1 MPFSAVLDANVL
13 YPFSLR
19 DTLLRLAELELYTPL
34 WSDRILDEMTRNLV
48 EHRLTD
54 AQAAS
59 INQAMRAAFEE
70 AEVDA
75 GEIERLGPAMT
86 NEAKDRHVLAA
97 AVAADSELVVT
108 FNLDDFPPEAC
119 EPVGVEAVHPDD
131 FLLDLHDLAPEA
143 VRAALEQQAADL
155 HPPWSLEQL
164 LNALTTAGVP
174 RFAHTIRSQT

>member
-48 EHRLTD
+48 EHRLTG

-59 INQAMRAAFEE
+59 IDQAMRLAFEE
-70 AEVDA
+70 AEIDA
-75 GEIERLGPAMT
+75 GEIERLEPAMT

-108 FNLDDFPPEAC
+108 FNLDDFPAEAC

-155 HPPWSLEQL
+155 NPPWPLEQL
-164 LNALTTAGVP
+164 LEALATAGVP
-174 RFAHTIRSQT
+174 RFVATVRSQT

>member
-1 MPFSAVLDANVL
+1 MPFRAVLDANVL

-48 EHRLTD
+48 EHRLTA

-59 INQAMRAAFEE
+59 IDQAIRLAFDE
-70 AEVDA
+70 AKIDA
-75 GEIERLGPAMT
+75 GEIERLEPAMT

-143 VRAALEQQAADL
+143 VRAALEQQASDL
-155 HPPWSLEQL
+155 HPAWPLEQL
-164 LNALTTAGVP
+164 LEALATAGVP
-174 RFAHTIRSQT
+174 RFVATVRSQT

>member
-59 INQAMRAAFEE
+59 INQAMRFAFEE

-75 GEIERLGPAMT
+75 GEVERLEPAMT

-97 AVAADSELVVT
+97 AS
-108 FNLDDFPPEAC
+108 PPIRNWSS
-119 EPVGVEAVHPDD
+119 PSTSTTSRPK
-131 FLLDLHDLAPEA
+131 LASRSASRRSTPTTSCSTSTTSPPEA

-155 HPPWSLEQL
+155 HPPWPLEQL
-164 LNALTTAGVP
+164 LEALATAGVP
-174 RFAHTIRSQT
+174 RFVATVRSQT

>member
-1 MPFSAVLDANVL
+1 
-13 YPFSLR
+13 
-19 DTLLRLAELELYTPL
+19 
-34 WSDRILDEMTRNLV
+34 MTRNLV

-59 INQAMRAAFEE
+59 IDQAMRLAFEE
-70 AEVDA
+70 AEIDA
-75 GEIERLGPAMT
+75 GEIERLEPAMT

-108 FNLDDFPPEAC
+108 FNLDDFPPEVC

-143 VRAALEQQAADL
+143 VRAAGRPRERCGRDHRLGASRSRSRGGRAQIPRYAGIAADR
-155 HPPWSLEQL
+155 
-164 LNALTTAGVP
+164 T
-174 RFAHTIRSQT
+174 RSTRHSAS